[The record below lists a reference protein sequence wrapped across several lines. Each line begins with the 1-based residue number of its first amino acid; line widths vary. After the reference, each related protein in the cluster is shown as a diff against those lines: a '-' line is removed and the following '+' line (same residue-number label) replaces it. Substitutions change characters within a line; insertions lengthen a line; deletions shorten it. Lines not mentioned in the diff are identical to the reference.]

1 MTQHHKCA
9 VFLFTRDLRT
19 SDNTSL
25 IELTN
30 KYRNTCYILPLFIFN
45 PEQVGAN
52 NAYRSAPA
60 IRFMCECLADLQ
72 TTKIPDMMFYQGNP
86 ATIIARI
93 HAIVP
98 IQAIALNH
106 DYTPFAIARE
116 EALLA
121 LSKKI
126 GADFI
131 CRPDYLL
138 LPEFVLNKSNQVYVK
153 FSPFHR
159 AALAKRAPD
168 TPTALH
174 SVFASRGICA
184 KFSPLS
190 LSAAAPKYAS
200 LLPRDYSPNVVG
212 GRSHAL
218 TLMKHIASTSIARTY
233 LKSRDYP
240 AASTTNLSAY
250 IKYGTVSI
258 REVYYFMRN
267 TLKLPKNHALIKQ
280 LYWREFYTV
289 ILHKHPRVL
298 GHAMRKSYSVKWS
311 HDMTKFAAWTAG
323 KTGFPLVDAG
333 MRQIAATGYMH
344 NRVRMVVADFL
355 IKLLHIDWR
364 IGEKYF
370 ATQLIDYDTA
380 VNNGSWQWQAGS
392 GTDSQPY
399 YRIYNPWIQA
409 YKFDRECEYIKKWV
423 PELRDVPPKDIIKW
437 NKTYKEYTSKGI
449 YIAPIIDYVKEKK
462 IAIKL
467 LAAVH

>member
-1 MTQHHKCA
+1 MTHRNKCA

-30 KYRNTCYILPLFIFN
+30 KYRHTAYILPIFIFN
-45 PEQVGAN
+45 PEQVGTHN
-52 NAYRSAPA
+52 PYKSEPA

-72 TTKIPDMMFYQGNP
+72 ATKIPDLMLFRGDP
-86 ATIIARI
+86 AQTLARI
-93 HAIVP
+93 HATIP

-106 DYTPFAIARE
+106 DYTPFAARRE
-116 EALLA
+116 AALLA

-138 LPEFVLNKSNQVYVK
+138 LPGLILNKSDHVYVK
-153 FSPFHR
+153 FTPFYR
-159 AALAKRAPD
+159 VAVKKAPAAPTKLSAAFAP
-168 TPTALH
+168 PA
-174 SVFASRGICA
+174 ICA
-184 KFSPLS
+184 RFSPLT
-190 LSAAAPKYAS
+190 LQQAAPQ
-200 LLPRDYSPNVVG
+200 LHLPATYDAHVVG
-212 GRSHAL
+212 GRSHAF
-218 TLMKHIASTSIARTY
+218 TLLHHIAQAGIGRAYSKT
-233 LKSRDYP
+233 RDYP
-240 AASTTNLSAY
+240 TLPTTNLSAY
-250 IKYGTVSI
+250 IKFGTVSI

-267 TLKLPKNHALIKQ
+267 TLKLPRGHALVKQ

-289 ILHKHPRVL
+289 ILYKHPRVL
-298 GHAMRKSYSVKWS
+298 GHSMRPTYSVKWS
-311 HDMTKFAAWTAG
+311 RDTTKFAAWTAG
-323 KTGFPLVDAG
+323 RTGFPLVDAG

-370 ATQLIDYDTA
+370 ASRLIDYDVA

-399 YRIYNPWIQA
+399 YRIFNPWTQA
-409 YKFDRECEYIKKWV
+409 HKFDRECVYIIRWV
-423 PELRDVPPKDIIKW
+423 PELKDVPPRDIINW
-437 NKTYKEYTSKGI
+437 DRTHSKYVKKGV

-462 IAIKL
+462 KALDL
-467 LAAVH
+467 LAAP